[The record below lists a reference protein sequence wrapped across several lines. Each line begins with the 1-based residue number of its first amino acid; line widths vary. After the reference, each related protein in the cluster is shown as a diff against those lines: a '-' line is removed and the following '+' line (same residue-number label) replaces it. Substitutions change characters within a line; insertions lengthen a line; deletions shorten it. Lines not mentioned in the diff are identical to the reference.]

1 MSKLDRSKPFAEV
14 WGDHPARFEQDG
26 KLFNAA
32 EDEIEVETVW
42 VEGEDGKKTRV
53 TRLKATSS
61 SAEKA
66 TKPASKATSSSAEKA
81 TKPASKATSSSAE
94 KPEQPAPAPA
104 ADDVEDQ
111 LAAQLGE
118 GDGSFE

>member
-66 TKPASKATSSSAEKA
+66 TKPAGKAKPKA
-81 TKPASKATSSSAE
+81 KE
-94 KPEQPAPAPA
+94 PEQPAPTPA